1 MNRKDDMPHVIFTI
15 MNMPMVKKYRDGY
28 SMAQMYEAD
37 LHIPLYN
44 ARKNYF
50 NKTIK
55 EIEKIEGVRRAYY
68 DKAQDTTTCDFLRIY
83 FKKEVIK

>member
-1 MNRKDDMPHVIFTI
+1 MNYKDDIPCVVFTI
-15 MNMPMVKKYRDGY
+15 MKMPMVKKYRDDY
-28 SMAQMYEAD
+28 SMARMYEGD

-55 EIEKIEGVRRAYY
+55 EIEKIKGVKRVCY
-68 DKAQDTTTCDFLRIY
+68 DKAQDATTCDFLRVY
-83 FKKEVIK
+83 FKK

>member
-1 MNRKDDMPHVIFTI
+1 MNYKDDIPHVIVTI
-15 MNMPMVKKYRDGY
+15 MNMPIIKKYRAGY
-28 SMAQMYEAD
+28 LMAWMYEAD

-55 EIEKIEGVRRAYY
+55 EIQKIKGVRRVYY
-68 DKAQDTTTCDFLRIY
+68 DKAQDTTTCDFLRVY
-83 FKKEVIK
+83 FKK

>member
-1 MNRKDDMPHVIFTI
+1 MNCKDDIPCVVFTI
-15 MNMPMVKKYRDGY
+15 MKMPMVKKYRNDCFE
-28 SMAQMYEAD
+28 ARMYEMD

-55 EIEKIEGVRRAYY
+55 EIQKIERVRRVCY
-68 DKAQDTTTCDFLRIY
+68 DKAQDTTTCDFLRVY
-83 FKKEVIK
+83 FKK